1 MMTPAPA
8 QLRSAV
14 LAALL
19 VAGGSCGADRASGPP
34 AGPEVTPLVTVP
46 TDSTRVIPLSVGGHT
61 IRVELA
67 TTSSARARGLM
78 GRQQLPDSAG
88 MLFVFARDGQL
99 GFWMK
104 DTPIDLSIA
113 FLDAERRIVNI
124 EQMDRF
130 DDRTTHFSAGPAR
143 YALEV
148 NRGWFAARG
157 ISAGDRVAFTLPT
170 GLRIDP

>member
-1 MMTPAPA
+1 MTAARTPHRFAM
-8 QLRSAV
+8 

-19 VAGGSCGADRASGPP
+19 LAGGSCGADRVSDPVPDRGVSPLAP
-34 AGPEVTPLVTVP
+34 APV
-46 TDSTRVIPLSVGGHT
+46 DSSQVIPLSIGTHSL
-61 IRVELA
+61 RVELA

-78 GRQQLPDSAG
+78 GRQQLPDSSG

-113 FLDAERRIVNI
+113 FLDADRRIVNI

-130 DDRTTHFSAGPAR
+130 DDRTTHYSAGPAR

-157 ISAGDRVAFTLPT
+157 ISAGDRVEFTLPT

>member
-1 MMTPAPA
+1 MTIHLPR
-8 QLRSAV
+8 LRGAM

-19 VAGGSCGADRASGPP
+19 TVGGSCGAERATRPM
-34 AGPEVTPLVTVP
+34 AHDEQTLRVWVP
-46 TDSTRVIPLSVGGHT
+46 TDSAQVITLHIGT
-61 IRVELA
+61 TTLQVEVVA
-67 TTSSARARGLM
+67 TAAARARGLM

-88 MLFVFARDGQL
+88 MLFVFGRDGQL

-113 FLDAERRIVNI
+113 FIDADRRIINI
-124 EQMDRF
+124 EHMDRL
-130 DDRTTHFSAGPAR
+130 DDRTTHYSAGPAR

-157 ISAGDRVAFTLPT
+157 IGAGDRVEFTLPT
-170 GLRIDP
+170 GMRIDP